1 MSTHIEIDASK
12 SFPDDSFIMNLNS
25 TTNTIHAFPYDYTK
39 FEFDVTNYMNKLVDE
54 HILNSMKA
62 DDGYFKQRLI
72 QVK

>member
-1 MSTHIEIDASK
+1 MSTHIEIDASE
-12 SFPDDSFIMNLNS
+12 SFPDGSFIMNLNN

-39 FEFDVTNYMNKLVDE
+39 FEFGVTNYMNKLVDE